1 MGAPHKMGEDEKEV
15 VVVADNL
22 VLVDDRAGSRD
33 LAPYIPNSILVRL
46 EFGDV
51 AWSGNGPDGTV
62 QVGAEVKKVG
72 DLVQSIT
79 TGRLMGHQMPGL
91 VKEYDYTYLIIE
103 EMWRCG
109 RENAIEVWKQ
119 GRWTEARTGR
129 LGWTAVQGI
138 ICSLEH
144 MLGVTTKVVGSTSEA
159 GELIRSLARWWGKP
173 WEGHHSHK
181 VIYTGARAKV
191 ALREGKVSFT
201 RKVASILPGVGVD
214 RSSAVEAA
222 FPTVEEMVLAEIEE
236 WEQVPGIGKVTAKL
250 VMEALH
256 DAEGE
261 I

>member
-1 MGAPHKMGEDEKEV
+1 MSDA
-15 VVVADNL
+15 L
-22 VLVDDRAGSRD
+22 VLIDDRAGSKE
-33 LAPYIPNSILVRL
+33 LAPYVPNSILVRL

-109 RENAIEVWKQ
+109 RENAIEVWRG
-119 GRWTEARTGR
+119 GRWTEVRTGR
-129 LGWTAVQGI
+129 LGFTALHGI
-138 ICSLEH
+138 LNTLTIMWRVRVLS
-144 MLGVTTKVVGSTSEA
+144 VGSASEA
-159 GELIRSLARWWGKP
+159 GELVRCLARWWGKR

-181 VIYTGARAKV
+181 VIYTGSRAKIQL
-191 ALREGKVSFT
+191 AEGKVSIA

-214 RSSAVEAA
+214 RSSAVAEAM
-222 FPTVEEMVLAEIEE
+222 PTVESMVLAEVEE
-236 WEQVPGIGKVTAKL
+236 WEQIPGIGRITAGL
-250 VMEALH
+250 VMKALH
-256 DAEGE
+256 EE
-261 I
+261 EE